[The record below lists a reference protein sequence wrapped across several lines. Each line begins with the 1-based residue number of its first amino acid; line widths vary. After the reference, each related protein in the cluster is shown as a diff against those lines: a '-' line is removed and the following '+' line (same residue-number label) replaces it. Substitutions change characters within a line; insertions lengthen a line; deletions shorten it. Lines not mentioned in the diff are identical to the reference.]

1 MEKLIEEKQVPII
14 IHHSPEGPTREYR
27 LEQLNEILRA
37 FGEKLGKRSPVQ
49 RIELT
54 IEDPKNPLGK
64 VVAYGA
70 KLHVLFYSGK
80 SYVASS
86 DSFVAKAHHV
96 GLETNVREAEKEII
110 RQIESDQER

>member
-1 MEKLIEEKQVPII
+1 MEILIEEIKFPII

-27 LEQLNEILRA
+27 IEQLNEILEA
-37 FGEKLGKRSPVQ
+37 FGEKLNKRSPVQ

-64 VVAYGA
+64 IVAYGA

-80 SYVASS
+80 SYIASS
-86 DSFVAKAHHV
+86 DSFVAKAQHL
-96 GLETNVREAEKEII
+96 GLETNVREAGKEILK
-110 RQIESDQER
+110 QIESDEER

>member
-1 MEKLIEEKQVPII
+1 MAESTEEKQIPII
-14 IHHSPEGPTREYR
+14 IHHSPDGPTREYR
-27 LEQLNEILRA
+27 LEKLNEILQA
-37 FGEKLGKRSPVQ
+37 FGERLNKRSPVQ

-80 SYVASS
+80 SYIASA
-86 DSFVAKAHHV
+86 DSFVAKAQHI
-96 GLETNVREAEKEII
+96 GLETNVREAEKEILK
-110 RQIESDQER
+110 QVESDEKR

>member
-1 MEKLIEEKQVPII
+1 MEKSIEGKQIPII

-27 LEQLNEILRA
+27 LEQLNEILQA
-37 FGEKLGKRSPVQ
+37 FGDRLNKRSSVQ

-80 SYVASS
+80 SYIASAN
-86 DSFVAKAHHV
+86 SFVAKAQHL
-96 GLETNVREAEKEII
+96 GLETNVREAEKEILK
-110 RQIESDQER
+110 QIESDEER

>member
-1 MEKLIEEKQVPII
+1 MKKLIEEKQIPII

-27 LEQLNEILRA
+27 LEQLNEILQA
-37 FGEKLGKRSPVQ
+37 FGTRLNKRSPVQ

-70 KLHVLFYSGK
+70 KLRVLFYSGK
-80 SYVASS
+80 SYFASS
-86 DSFVAKAHHV
+86 DSFVAKAQHL
-96 GLETNVREAEKEII
+96 GLETNVREAEKEILK
-110 RQIESDQER
+110 QIESDEER

>member
-1 MEKLIEEKQVPII
+1 MEKSIEGKQIPII
-14 IHHSPEGPTREYR
+14 IHHGPEGPTREYR
-27 LEQLNEILRA
+27 LEQLNEILQA
-37 FGEKLGKRSPVQ
+37 FGDRLNKRSPVQ

-80 SYVASS
+80 SYIASS
-86 DSFVAKAHHV
+86 DSFVAKTQHM
-96 GLETNVREAEKEII
+96 GLETNVREAEKEILK
-110 RQIESDQER
+110 QIESDEER